1 MVLYVWLWML
11 QLFQNNDIGDRY
23 CIHYSNMFYD
33 KIIYVPKCKT
43 WVRLFTTKHN
53 KAPQKHYTDWKI
65 FCHGFFLFGVIYDH
79 KIKIKYWFVYIQLD
93 TTFYSTKAKTL
104 KQTSLLQR
112 MLFLFLSNIL
122 ALSEPDDGNAK
133 KLLHYI
139 NNIKTK

>member
-1 MVLYVWLWML
+1 MSDCECCSY
-11 QLFQNNDIGDRY
+11 F
-23 CIHYSNMFYD
+23 
-33 KIIYVPKCKT
+33 KIMISEIAIAYITLTCFMT
-43 WVRLFTTKHN
+43 RLFMFPNAKHGSDYLLQNTTKHHKN
-53 KAPQKHYTDWKI
+53 TTRTEKYSVMV
-65 FCHGFFLFGVIYDH
+65 FFLFGVIYDH

-133 KLLHYI
+133 KILHYI